1 MNSTIYR
8 VLAIILFLAVELAAS
23 QTQDPHRTSA
33 RISKAQVLA
42 RWADALGGREALQ
55 SVASV
60 HLSGSIETSGLRGT
74 YERWTTSRGEFRT
87 AVDLSGAFRQVN
99 VFDGHTGWRQDT
111 SGTVQEISGDVLR
124 DVVSATYEAS
134 YSFLFLGRMPGAVE
148 LEGENSE
155 QDAYVLH
162 LEPESG
168 NPLTVYLDTKTFLPK
183 REESTGPMGKRAIS
197 FSDWSESRGV
207 FVPRKVHQSNG
218 DPKFD
223 AVITIDQVEFNAPIA
238 TGLFEEPG
246 SAAQQVHFTDG
257 VHKAVLRAEVY
268 GDHIFLPVRVNGSAA
283 GWFFLDSGAGM
294 SVVSHSWAKK
304 TGLAFDGAL
313 RGQGT
318 GAGSASM
325 GLAKSVALDLTGA
338 QVPPATVAVWDFS
351 SLLPVLGR
359 QWDGLLGY
367 DVISRL
373 VVRVDYEH
381 EQITL
386 YDPAAFIAGDY
397 AMALPVT
404 FLGNLPLVHA
414 KIVLPGRAPV
424 DTECAIDSGAD
435 GFHLSTPFTNA
446 NHVLE
451 SVSKTISSYTIGA
464 GGGSKEYAGR
474 ISGLQ
479 LGPYLL
485 RAPIATFSPDS
496 KEGLLASFDIGA
508 LIGGEILKR
517 FTVTFDYPHHRILV
531 EPNSHFSDPFR
542 ANETGLSLLAKGPD
556 FQIFEVDEVEPGSPA
571 ELAGVQKGDILAA
584 IGGHSASELD
594 LAKIDH
600 LLQQASRAIPITIER
615 NGRTLKIMLK
625 LRERI

>member
-1 MNSTIYR
+1 
-8 VLAIILFLAVELAAS
+8 
-23 QTQDPHRTSA
+23 
-33 RISKAQVLA
+33 
-42 RWADALGGREALQ
+42 
-55 SVASV
+55 
-60 HLSGSIETSGLRGT
+60 
-74 YERWTTSRGEFRT
+74 
-87 AVDLSGAFRQVN
+87 
-99 VFDGHTGWRQDT
+99 
-111 SGTVQEISGDVLR
+111 
-124 DVVSATYEAS
+124 
-134 YSFLFLGRMPGAVE
+134 VE
-148 LEGENSE
+148 LEGENSA
-155 QDAYVLH
+155 QDAYVVH
-162 LEPESG
+162 LEPENG
-168 NPLTVYLDTKTFLPK
+168 NPVTVYLDTETFLPK
-183 REESTGPMGKRAIS
+183 REETSGPMGKRSIG
-197 FSDWSESRGV
+197 FSDWGDSGGLW
-207 FVPRKVHQSNG
+207 VPRKIHQSNG

-223 AVITIDQVEFNAPIA
+223 AVITIEVVEFNAPIA
-238 TGLFEEPG
+238 AGLFEEPG
-246 SAAQQVHFTDG
+246 SAAEQVHFADG
-257 VHKAVLRAEVY
+257 VHEAVLHAEVY

-283 GWFFLDSGAGM
+283 AWFFLDSGAGM
-294 SVVSHSWAKK
+294 SVVSYLWAKK

-313 RGQGT
+313 KGQGT
-318 GAGSASM
+318 GTGSTSI
-325 GLAKSVALDLTGA
+325 GLAKAVALDLTRA
-338 QVPPATVAVWDFS
+338 QVPPATIAVWDFS

-386 YDPAAFIAGDY
+386 YDPAVFVAGDH
-397 AMALPVT
+397 ATALPVT

-414 KIVLPGRAPV
+414 RIFLPGRGPIDA
-424 DTECAIDSGAD
+424 ECAIDSGAD

-446 NHVLE
+446 NHVID
-451 SVSKTISSYTIGA
+451 SVPKTISAYTIGA

-496 KEGLLASFDIGA
+496 KEGLLASPDIGA

-517 FTVTFDYPHHRILV
+517 FTVTFDYPHNRILV
-531 EPNSHFSDPFR
+531 EPNGHFSDPFR

-571 ELAGVQKGDILAA
+571 ELAGVQKGDILTA
-584 IGGHSASELD
+584 IGGHSATELD

-600 LLQQASRAIPITIER
+600 LLGQASRAIPITIER
-615 NGRTLKIMLK
+615 NGRAVKTMLK